1 MSICKICH
9 RDSEKHSEKLWL
21 LHKQK
26 IKCSFCGE
34 NSSKHSVELWDIHQ
48 KAVPKNAK
56 LVTMQQG
63 FGPSTLA
70 KIVEWNTVKVNGRDD
85 PYHMEFIPISIPCSK
100 CGSSMSSTETDLADV
115 LSSHCFKC
123 FADVTDQ
130 EYSWHSKPWWTING
144 GKYKE

>member
-1 MSICKICH
+1 MCKICH

-21 LHKQK
+21 LHKQQ

-70 KIVEWNTVKVNGRDD
+70 KIVEWKTVKVNGRDD
-85 PYHMEFIPISIPCSK
+85 PYHLEFVPISIPCVM
-100 CGSSMSSTETDLADV
+100 CGSAMSSSETDLAKV
-115 LSSHCFKC
+115 SSIDDPSFNISRFFSKTSEKINNSKTLVRSVNFKT
-123 FADVTDQ
+123 A
-130 EYSWHSKPWWTING
+130 
-144 GKYKE
+144 